1 MTKEDKPP
9 LSDAEILNDIRT
21 KPTVPV
27 WPHYAWAYALGRG
40 KAYEIAAKG
49 GPEFLHI
56 PAATNEDGK
65 KRTLYR
71 AITSSLRKRLG
82 IEDSAREFNATSPS
96 V

>member
-9 LSDAEILNDIRT
+9 PSDAEILNDIRT

-56 PAATNEDGK
+56 PAGDD
-65 KRTLYR
+65 RTLYR
-71 AITSSLRKRLG
+71 AITSSLRRKLG
-82 IEDSAREFNATSPS
+82 IEDSGREFNATSPS
-96 V
+96 A